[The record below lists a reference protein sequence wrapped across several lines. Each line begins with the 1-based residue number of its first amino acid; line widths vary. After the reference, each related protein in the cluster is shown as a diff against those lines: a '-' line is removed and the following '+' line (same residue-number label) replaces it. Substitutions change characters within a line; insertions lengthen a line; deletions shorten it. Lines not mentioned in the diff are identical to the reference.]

1 MKKMI
6 LSTVAISVLLT
17 GVLYSDTQVS
27 KEVSVKEANVV
38 ASNSAK
44 KDAKSGQTK
53 LAKKALES
61 LELASKALKSLENND
76 SDTAI
81 KNIELAL
88 GKLEVILS
96 AEDAPKLLPIDN
108 QIRVYDFLGSAED
121 VKKVVKTVKTLLG
134 NNKVQEAREHLL
146 TLQSEID
153 ITVINLPLATY
164 PDALKLASKHILE
177 EKTKEAK
184 EILKLSLNTF
194 TEVHQIIPLPLIN
207 TNHLVTIASDVA
219 KKDKELALKYLK
231 GARDELDRSEALGY
245 VSESSTTYD
254 ELHKLIEGVEKE
266 IKGPNKAEKLLEN
279 LSEKLKEFKD
289 KIFSEKENK
298 NSSK

>member
-81 KNIELAL
+81 KNI
-88 GKLEVILS
+88 
-96 AEDAPKLLPIDN
+96 
-108 QIRVYDFLGSAED
+108 
-121 VKKVVKTVKTLLG
+121 
-134 NNKVQEAREHLL
+134 
-146 TLQSEID
+146 
-153 ITVINLPLATY
+153 
-164 PDALKLASKHILE
+164 
-177 EKTKEAK
+177 
-184 EILKLSLNTF
+184 
-194 TEVHQIIPLPLIN
+194 
-207 TNHLVTIASDVA
+207 
-219 KKDKELALKYLK
+219 
-231 GARDELDRSEALGY
+231 
-245 VSESSTTYD
+245 
-254 ELHKLIEGVEKE
+254 
-266 IKGPNKAEKLLEN
+266 
-279 LSEKLKEFKD
+279 
-289 KIFSEKENK
+289 
-298 NSSK
+298 

>member
-1 MKKMI
+1 MKKII

-134 NNKVQEAREHLL
+134 NNKVQEARELLL